1 MQEPE
6 PRRSL
11 TRSGPEHR
19 RSRYAASLTRIVSA
33 VLAALRCLRL
43 AVLLLVAPA
52 FFGASATFASVA
64 TRATRPRVVLVT
76 FNCDAVSFVCPAFE
90 KALRETGVSGRL
102 ISPDPREDPAGTLS
116 LLAAQGYDPVIVDG
130 AHAQGLAAV
139 AARFPK
145 THFVVVD
152 APLTAF
158 RVHPAN
164 LQALVAQPSG
174 AAYLAGWLAARL
186 EMRRRGPDV
195 VGAVGGLPIP
205 EVNDFITGFTA
216 GAKHADPGIT
226 VLTNY
231 SRDFVDP
238 NKCEALAK
246 TQIAHGAGVV
256 FNVAGACGL
265 GTLAA
270 AKQAGVWGI
279 GVDSDQSILG
289 PFILTSVIKHY
300 DVGFVRLLRQAQTGK
315 LSSEARTTVL
325 GIRNG
330 GASLGPISPKV
341 PASLLAGLDRVRQQ
355 ILDGRLRVPL
365 SSGN

>member
-1 MQEPE
+1 M
-6 PRRSL
+6 
-11 TRSGPEHR
+11 
-19 RSRYAASLTRIVSA
+19 
-33 VLAALRCLRL
+33 LAALRCLRL
-43 AVLLLVAPA
+43 AVLLLVGPA
-52 FFGASATFASVA
+52 LLGASATAA
-64 TRATRPRVVLVT
+64 WAGRPRVVLVT
-76 FNCDAVSFVCPAFE
+76 FNCDAVSFICPAFE
-90 KALRETGVSGRL
+90 KALRETGASGRL

-116 LLAAQGYDPVIVDG
+116 LLAAQGYNPVIVDG
-130 AHAQGLAAV
+130 AHAQGLATV

-152 APLTAF
+152 APLTDF

-186 EMRRRGPDV
+186 EMRRPGRDV
-195 VGAVGGLPIP
+195 VGAVGGFPVP
-205 EVNDFITGFTA
+205 AVSDFITGFTA
-216 GAKHADPGIT
+216 GAKHADPGIK
-226 VLTNY
+226 VLTSY
-231 SRDFVDP
+231 SNDFVDT
-238 NKCEALAK
+238 NKCEALARR
-246 TQIAHGAGVV
+246 QIAHGAGVV

-265 GTLAA
+265 GALAA
-270 AKQAGVWGI
+270 AKEAGVWGI

-300 DVGFVRLLRQAQTGK
+300 DVGFVKLLRQAQTGK
-315 LSSEARTTVL
+315 LAREATTTVL

-355 ILDGRLRVPL
+355 IVDGRLRVPE
-365 SSGN
+365 SSAH